1 MAAPLELRNACL
13 GNTVVKNLQKRG
25 FDAYYCADS
34 KDAVELALSLIP
46 QNDTVAWGGSMTVA
60 DIGLLAEVKKKFKVI
75 DRDTAATQE
84 ERMEMMRQGLLS
96 DTFLMGCNAISED
109 GQLVNID
116 GVGNRCAALIFGP
129 HQVIIVAGM
138 NKIAKTVADA
148 CARARNIAAPI
159 NAQRFAGLNT
169 PCQKTGSCMD
179 CLSEN
184 GICNQFV
191 ITRRC
196 KPQGRIKVI
205 LVGETLG
212 Y

>member
-1 MAAPLELRNACL
+1 MASPLELRNECL
-13 GNTVVKNLQKRG
+13 GNSVVKNLQKRG
-25 FDAYYCADS
+25 FEAYYCADS
-34 KDAVELALSLIP
+34 KEAVKLALSLIP

-60 DIGLLAEVKKKFKVI
+60 DIGLLDEVKKSFKVI
-75 DRDTAATQE
+75 DRDTAKDQE
-84 ERMEMMRQGLLS
+84 ERLEMMRQGLLS
-96 DTFLMGCNAISED
+96 DTFLMGCNGISED

-116 GVGNRCAALIFGP
+116 GVGNRCAALIYGP
-129 HQVIIVAGM
+129 KQVIIVAGM
-138 NKIAKTVADA
+138 NKITKSVDDA
-148 CARARNIAAPI
+148 FKRARNIAAPI
-159 NAQRFAGLNT
+159 NAQRFEGLNT
-169 PCQKTGSCMD
+169 PCQKTGSCFD

-184 GICNQFV
+184 SICNQFV